1 MALLLSFYVVM
12 IAKEELS
19 ELDKIAVRENI
30 SQWINDGKLYR
41 KIFLFKRRWE
51 IYCEKKIFYSGYGW
65 HCVSV
70 LGFL

>member
-1 MALLLSFYVVM
+1 MLEKMDDFFAARVDGYDEHMKS
-12 IAKEELS
+12 
-19 ELDKIAVRENI
+19 REKI